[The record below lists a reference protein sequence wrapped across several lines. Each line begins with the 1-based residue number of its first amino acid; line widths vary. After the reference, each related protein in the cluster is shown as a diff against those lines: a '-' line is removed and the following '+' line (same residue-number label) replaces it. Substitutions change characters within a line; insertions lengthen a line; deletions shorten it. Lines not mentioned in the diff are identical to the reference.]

1 MELAGLSFIKIDST
15 TEIKPFDCGDGDLND
30 FLFSKAKLYQQ
41 EHLAVTYLI
50 EDAERTIAFF
60 SIFNDSLKVEES
72 SFASKSAFKRL
83 LSGLVSHPKRHLR
96 YFPALKLGR
105 LAVDN
110 ASKKGGIGTTII
122 NFIISLALE
131 QNQSCACKLLTVDA
145 YEQSLAFYEKKGFL
159 YLTESDKGKDT
170 RQMYLDLTPIINAA
184 MAENLTSDP
193 APATP
198 LQ

>member
-1 MELAGLSFIKIDST
+1 M
-15 TEIKPFDCGDGDLND
+15 
-30 FLFSKAKLYQQ
+30 
-41 EHLAVTYLI
+41 
-50 EDAERTIAFF
+50 
-60 SIFNDSLKVEES
+60 
-72 SFASKSAFKRL
+72 
-83 LSGLVSHPKRHLR
+83 VSHSNRR
-96 YFPALKLGR
+96 ITTI
-105 LAVDN
+105 N
-110 ASKKGGIGTTII
+110 TII